1 MALFPTTTV
10 RLRDGRVA
18 TIRHGVALDAPGL
31 FALNKAVVAEDAY
44 KLFTREEVDDVYKN
58 LDRDLA
64 KAEASP
70 DRLQLVAVIGGEV
83 VGELS
88 VDGGKRERVRH
99 IGKLGVALR
108 ADARGVGLGAAMLRS
123 AIAWASAHPCIEKLS
138 LCVHA
143 TNARAVALYRKM
155 GFEVEGTRR
164 GELRYG
170 PGRYVDDHVMAMW
183 VKPRGAGVN

>member
-1 MALFPTTTV
+1 MATFPAITAT
-10 RLRDGRVA
+10 LRDGRSA
-18 TIRHGVALDAPGL
+18 TIRHAVASDAPAL
-31 FALNKAVVAEDAY
+31 FALNKAIVAEDAY
-44 KLFTREEVDDVYKN
+44 KLFTSDEVDDVYKN

-64 KAEASP
+64 KTEASP
-70 DRLQLVAVIGGEV
+70 DKLQLVALIGGEL

-88 VDGGKRERVRH
+88 VDGGKRERIRH
-99 IGKLGVALR
+99 IGKLGVGLR
-108 ADARGVGLGAAMLRS
+108 ADARGVGLGEAMMRS

-155 GFEVEGTRR
+155 GFEVEGTRK

-170 PGRYVDDHVMAMW
+170 ADRYVDDHVMAMW
-183 VKPRGAGVN
+183 VKPRGAGAN